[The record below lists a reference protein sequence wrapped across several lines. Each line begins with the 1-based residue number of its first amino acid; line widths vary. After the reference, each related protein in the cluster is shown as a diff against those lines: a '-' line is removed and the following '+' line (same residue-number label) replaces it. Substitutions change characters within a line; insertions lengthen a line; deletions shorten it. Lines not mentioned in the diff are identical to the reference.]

1 MTTGTARAA
10 AWLYAAVVVAVLAHF
25 LYGLPIQMSDSYGN
39 MLKLDLSWTE
49 LMVAEFTQQAYL
61 RPFLWGAM
69 KAVYD
74 ASDGNYFAW
83 FRGTHVAQVAVLV
96 ALYVHLVRPRT
107 WGDAAALPIGLA
119 ALIGIHTFAGTIRE
133 AFPVNTFLT
142 MMICCFAAAA
152 IALGRYHWWNDLLVP
167 LIFAAASL
175 TVESGLLVGVV
186 VIAAAL
192 VGGRGVSRIGQGL
205 VLLLGAGYF
214 ILRFAVLEVGSPDL
228 LERSS
233 GYGFGVLDPP
243 DLVARFGDNPLTFYV
258 YNVVTS
264 FLSVLFAE
272 PRAGVFRFVRELT
285 YDVNPGNVITVAA
298 TTLMTFVI
306 LWHAW
311 GRRRA
316 WMART
321 VDHGDRLVLMFP
333 LVLAANAL
341 ISYPYTK
348 DVIMSPAGGFYALAA
363 YVAVRHLIA
372 TERVRAMS
380 VAWQRAAVAAC
391 CAALGT
397 TWAIRHVS
405 VHALLNVDALRV
417 RNEWVYVEGW
427 LEQQNYRLDDPRDR
441 ALLKTLQDDALIKH
455 PMPPAF
461 APASRLYDVD

>member
-1 MTTGTARAA
+1 MTTGRARMA
-10 AWLYAAVVVAVLAHF
+10 AWLYAAAVVVILAQF
-25 LYGLPIQMSDSYGN
+25 LYALPIQMSDSFGN
-39 MLKLDLSWTE
+39 MLNLDLSWTE
-49 LMVAEFTQQAYL
+49 LMVAQFTQQAYL

-74 ASDGNYFAW
+74 AADGNYYAW

-96 ALYVHLVRPRT
+96 AVYVHLVRPRA
-107 WGDAAALPIGLA
+107 WADAAALPLGLA
-119 ALIGIHTFAGTIRE
+119 VLIGIHTFAGTIRE

-152 IALGRYHWWNDLLVP
+152 IALSRYRWWNDLLVP

-186 VIAAAL
+186 VFAAAF
-192 VGGRGVSRIGQGL
+192 VGGRGVSRIGQAL

-214 ILRFAVLEVGSPDL
+214 VLRFAVLDVGSPDL

-233 GYGFGVLDPP
+233 GYGFSVLDPP
-243 DLVARFGDNPLTFYV
+243 DLVARFGDNPLPFYA
-258 YNVVTS
+258 YNVATS
-264 FLSVLFAE
+264 FASVLFAE

-285 YDVNPGNVITVAA
+285 YDLNPGNVVTVAA
-298 TTLMTFVI
+298 TTLMTLVI
-306 LWHAW
+306 CWYAW
-311 GRRRA
+311 DRRRA
-316 WMART
+316 WLART
-321 VDHGDRLVLMFP
+321 LDHGDRLVLMFP
-333 LVLAANAL
+333 MVLAANAA

-363 YVAVRHLIA
+363 FVAVRHLMTTVQLPAVSA
-372 TERVRAMS
+372 T
-380 VAWQRAAVAAC
+380 WKRAALAIC

-397 TWAIRHVS
+397 TWAVRHVA

-417 RNEWVYVEGW
+417 RNEWVYVDSW

-441 ALLKTLQDDALIKH
+441 ALLNSLRNDALLTH
-455 PMPPAF
+455 PMPPRF
-461 APASRLYDVD
+461 APASRIYDVN